1 MKTSR
6 LFLSGLILTAVLTT
20 QRGFSE
26 PPKPASA
33 VTKVLE
39 MKSVPDGNYRVT
51 LQLRGRERALNFEA
65 KDNLARCIRS
75 DDPKLEGLQGTF
87 ELIGNGVFLIS
98 LRNDN
103 HRATQYWLVK
113 EDGGAT
119 VKEIPDR
126 GEKQTAERVAGTFLD
141 APAK

>member
-6 LFLSGLILTAVLTT
+6 LFLSGLILAAALTT
-20 QRGFSE
+20 QRGFSQ
-26 PPKPASA
+26 PPSPTSA

-51 LQLRGRERALNFEA
+51 LQLRGRERTLNFEA
-65 KDNLARCIRS
+65 KDNLARCVRS

-98 LRNDN
+98 LRNDSY
-103 HRATQYWLVK
+103 RATQYWLFK
-113 EDGGAT
+113 EDGGAV

-126 GEKQTAERVAGTFLD
+126 GERQTAVRVSGTSLD
-141 APAK
+141 ATTK

>member
-1 MKTSR
+1 MKTSQS
-6 LFLSGLILTAVLTT
+6 FLSGLILAAALTT
-20 QRGFSE
+20 QRSFSE
-26 PPKPASA
+26 PPKPPLP

-51 LQLRGRERALNFEA
+51 LQLRGRGRALNFEA
-65 KDNLARCIRS
+65 KDNLARCIGS

-103 HRATQYWLVK
+103 HRATQYWLFK

-126 GEKQTAERVAGTFLD
+126 GEKQSAERVAGTSID